1 MISTI
6 QQASN
11 TSASLSSR
19 AAEVSFTNLP
29 RLVLT
34 STINSHKSE
43 CQETFSAHKKSF
55 VEEEDINLNS
65 DLKFDF
71 SDSAI
76 DSERAKKKAKSK
88 KARSTSKPKKSKTD
102 ENIPTKL

>member
-1 MISTI
+1 MSR
-6 QQASN
+6 N
-11 TSASLSSR
+11 TL
-19 AAEVSFTNLP
+19 
-29 RLVLT
+29 
-34 STINSHKSE
+34 
-43 CQETFSAHKKSF
+43 SAHKKSF
-55 VEEEDINLNS
+55 VEEEHEDLNS

-76 DSERAKKKAKSK
+76 DSQKSKKKVKSK